1 VNVFSN
7 FTVGEDHPS
16 FQPRSINPA
25 YPTPGEILVVLDF

>member
-25 YPTPGEILVVLDF
+25 YPTPE